1 MKAIS
6 ERLGGEIFAQQ
17 IVLEPQYGNL
27 RAQLYALDAVEKED
41 INDQGHMVLD
51 LRLQKR
57 DFLQILSR
65 IGMDATPFVG
75 KPANPWD

>member
-1 MKAIS
+1 
-6 ERLGGEIFAQQ
+6 
-17 IVLEPQYGNL
+17 
-27 RAQLYALDAVEKED
+27 YALDAVEKED

-51 LRLQKR
+51 VRLQKR

>member
-1 MKAIS
+1 
-6 ERLGGEIFAQQ
+6 
-17 IVLEPQYGNL
+17 L

-41 INDQGHMVLD
+41 INDQGQMVLD
-51 LRLQKR
+51 VRLQKR

-75 KPANPWD
+75 KASNPWDS